1 MKRITFILVLAAI
14 FASCA
19 TTHITT
25 EQRTSSYTYKNKN
38 GMFRVT
44 HTYIR
49 KVDTLTIKN
58 NFGDEVK

>member
-19 TTHITT
+19 TTQITNET
-25 EQRTSSYTYKNKN
+25 TSRSYTYKNKK

-49 KVDTLTIKN
+49 KVDTLIIKKKC
-58 NFGDEVK
+58 E